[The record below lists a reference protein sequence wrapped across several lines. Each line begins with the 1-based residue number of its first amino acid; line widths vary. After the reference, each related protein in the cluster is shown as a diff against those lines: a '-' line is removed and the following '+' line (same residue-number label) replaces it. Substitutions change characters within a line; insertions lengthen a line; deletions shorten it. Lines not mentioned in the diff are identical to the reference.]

1 MFPDIFEEFRQEGLL
16 YAIQEDAEKKI
27 SFAAAAEN
35 L

>member
-16 YAIQEDAEKKI
+16 YAIQEDAEI
-27 SFAAAAEN
+27 EEDQLAEN